1 MKVNDIYETN
11 GYGRLKIVNY
21 INARNVVIKFIDT
34 GLVKTVEA
42 GNIRRGGVKDQLMPS
57 VKGVGFIGI
66 GNHKES
72 DKAYSHWSKMLKRCY
87 DENWRKEHPTYKDC
101 STCTEWHDYQVFAEW
116 FLDNYDNNL
125 KYPSLDKDILI
136 KGNKLY
142 SPMTCLI
149 VEMSENIA
157 ERNKNLTRK

>member
-1 MKVNDIYETN
+1 MIVNEIYETN
-11 GYGRLKIVNY
+11 GYGKLKVIDY
-21 INARNVVIKFIDT
+21 INARNVVIEFIDT

-42 GNIRRGGVKDQLMPS
+42 GNIRSGRVKDQFMPS
-57 VKGVGFIGI
+57 VRGVGFIGI
-66 GNHKES
+66 GKHKES
-72 DKAYSHWSKMLKRCY
+72 GKAYSHWSKMLKRCY
-87 DENWRKEHPTYKDC
+87 DEKWKKEHPTYSECAVFKG
-101 STCTEWHDYQVFAEW
+101 WHNFQRFADW
-116 FLDNYDNNL
+116 FYENYDESL

-142 SPMTCLI
+142 SPATCLI